1 MDETPKELREKP
13 KFSRKQRANRI
24 MQYIRDIPLIPI
36 GAVLMST
43 SYGKWVDEP
52 AHYVLFGIAGALALL
67 SVINIILLLAKVKRK
82 GYFYFNA
89 IFQLP
94 VTFILAGLL
103 PPLGLPIL
111 VLNIAIL
118 ATMRDKKP
126 KKIQETAKEG
136 QKEE

>member
-1 MDETPKELREKP
+1 MDEKPTQLHEKP

-67 SVINIILLLAKVKRK
+67 SVINTILLLAKVKRK

-94 VTFILAGLL
+94 VAFILAGLGATA
-103 PPLGLPIL
+103 PVGIPLLA
-111 VLNIAIL
+111 LNIAIL

-126 KKIQETAKEG
+126 KQN
-136 QKEE
+136 